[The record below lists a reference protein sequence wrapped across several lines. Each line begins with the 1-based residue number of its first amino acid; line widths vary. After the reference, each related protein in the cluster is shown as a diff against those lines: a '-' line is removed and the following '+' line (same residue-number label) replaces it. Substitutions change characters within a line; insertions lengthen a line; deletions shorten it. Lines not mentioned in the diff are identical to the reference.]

1 MRVVVPFDA
10 TNPKTRL
17 DQVLSDEEREEF
29 ANAMIDD
36 VIDTIQATGYTPE
49 IIATKQIDKPVPV
62 TVDHRDLD
70 TCINAQ
76 LATRSYPIAII
87 MADLALITPRRV
99 KRFFSLSGDVVIAPG
114 RNGGTNAMI
123 VRSSEFSVDY
133 HGISFL
139 DHLQIA
145 YNNGLSV
152 NEFDSYRF
160 GMDID
165 EPEDLV
171 EVLLHTDDRSAK
183 YLRDIG
189 FYLDESPPRV
199 SVVRDT

>member
-17 DQVLSDEEREEF
+17 DQVLNDEEREQF

-36 VIDTIQATGYTPE
+36 VIETIQATGYTPE
-49 IIATKQIDKPVPV
+49 IIATQPIDKPVSV
-62 TVDHRDLD
+62 TVDRRNLD

-76 LATRSYPIAII
+76 LAEGSYPIAIV
-87 MADLALITPRRV
+87 MADLALISPRHV
-99 KRFFSLSGDVVIAPG
+99 ERFFSLSGDIVIAPG
-114 RNGGTNAMI
+114 RNGGTNAII

-160 GMDID
+160 GTDID

-171 EVLLHTDDRSAK
+171 EVLLHTDNRSAK
-183 YLRDIG
+183 YLRNIG
-189 FYLDESPPRV
+189 LSLDSSTPRV
-199 SVVRDT
+199 SITRDA